1 MTTVDAPVSHL
12 RENPYEIAKS
22 QLRKVADTFA
32 IDPNLVNVLQE
43 CKKALVVSVPVS
55 MDDRSTQVFQGY
67 RVTHNVARGPSK
79 GGIRYH
85 PDVTLDEVKALAMW
99 MTWKCALSGIP
110 FGGAKGGVVC
120 NPKTMTEGEL
130 QRMTRRFTSEIIN
143 EIGPE
148 KDIPAPDVGTDGR
161 VMAWIFDTYSMNK
174 GHSVL
179 GVVTGK
185 PLTIGGSLGREEAT
199 ARGALYCVREAVRK
213 RQMSLQGTTV
223 AVQGFGNVGS
233 YLAKFLAEDGATVIA
248 VSDSTSGLYNPNGID
263 VQAAIAHKRETG
275 SLAGFRGAEPIS
287 NEELLLLEC
296 DVLAPCALEQ
306 VITAENADKVR
317 AKIIVEG
324 ANGPVTPAADDIL
337 EEKGVLVLP
346 DILANAGGVV
356 VSYFEWVQGLQEYFW
371 KEAEVNRPR
380 RPACRRSHRNPRH
393 LSLIRRG
400 NPWFPR
406 APPPH
411 PASRLISALRRDG
424 VTPPLRNAIRLRSAG
439 DGRREPDKG
448 RPLPRKSLPPLRA
461 RTGDR
466 CRDSAADSVRAPGGR
481 DRRRSRTGGALPGV
495 ASGARDQWRA
505 GLRLLRGSRC
515 LSPQTR
521 RTKLTYARPWRR
533 VIQRVRV
540 VTNSRIQEHGGCV

>member
-1 MTTVDAPVSHL
+1 VTTVDAPVSHL

-55 MDDRSTQVFQGY
+55 MDDGRTQVFQGY

-120 NPKTMTEGEL
+120 NPKTMSEGEL

-233 YLAKFLAEDGATVIA
+233 FLAKFLAEDGAMVIA
-248 VSDSTSGLYNPNGID
+248 VSDSTSGLYNQNGID

-275 SLAGFRGAEPIS
+275 SLTGFRGAEPIT

-306 VITAENADKVR
+306 VITAENADKVK

-324 ANGPVTPAADDIL
+324 ANGPVTPAADEIL
-337 EEKGVLVLP
+337 EEKGILVLP

-371 KEAEVNRPR
+371 KEAEVN
-380 RPACRRSHRNPRH
+380 AKLND
-393 LSLIRRG
+393 IVT
-400 NPWFPR
+400 R
-406 APPPH
+406 AFNETWSTME
-411 PASRLISALRRDG
+411 SRDVSM
-424 VTPPLRNAIRLRSAG
+424 RL
-439 DGRREPDKG
+439 
-448 RPLPRKSLPPLRA
+448 
-461 RTGDR
+461 
-466 CRDSAADSVRAPGGR
+466 AAY
-481 DRRRSRTGGALPGV
+481 
-495 ASGARDQWRA
+495 
-505 GLRLLRGSRC
+505 GL
-515 LSPQTR
+515 
-521 RTKLTYARPWRR
+521 A
-533 VIQRVRV
+533 VQRVAEAT
-540 VTNSRIQEHGGCV
+540 VTRGIYP